1 MLLTAIYSLCR
12 TYFIE
17 YQFPVV
23 ATARDRYSPNAMATE
38 VMRVASKN
46 VKEGGNYSMLMN
58 IKICRKNCGF

>member
-1 MLLTAIYSLCR
+1 MQLQLKYVRLTIIWLFSR

-23 ATARDRYSPNAMATE
+23 ATSRDKHAPNAMATE

-46 VKEGGNYSMLMN
+46 VKDGGN
-58 IKICRKNCGF
+58 